1 MKNMR
6 YTQNTRQGQQG
17 ATAIEFS
24 IVFALLFA
32 TFWAIISY
40 ALPFFM
46 YQTMNHAVA
55 EAARQIVRFDNLTP
69 AETEAEA
76 EAELLTQLNR
86 FLPATFVAQLELEP
100 TVDDNLQLTGTDS
113 SGNPTEDADG
123 DPTGL
128 NYRVLT
134 IRAIYPGCNATTLR
148 STCITPALNLLG
160 ASIPNLG
167 PYTAETRIRLAR
179 NP

>member
-1 MKNMR
+1 MQHAQHKQRTGNR
-6 YTQNTRQGQQG
+6 QQG

-55 EAARQIVRFDNLTP
+55 EAARQIVRFENPTP
-69 AETEAEA
+69 AQAQD
-76 EAELLTQLNR
+76 ELLTQLNR
-86 FLPATFVAQLELEP
+86 FLPTTFVTQLTLP
-100 TVDDNLQLTGTDS
+100 TPTIDDLQLTGTDS
-113 SGNPTEDADG
+113 SGNPTVDADG

-128 NYRVLT
+128 DYRVLT
-134 IRAIYPGCNATTLR
+134 IRAAYPGCNASTLR